1 MNFKT
6 IAAIVVFSAA
16 AYTSKAQTIT
26 TTQRPVSTI
35 ENDKA
40 RIKQGVK
47 SGELT
52 QAETARLAAQ
62 TAKLKNEKEAYKADG
77 VVTAEERK
85 DYRKDKK
92 KVSRRIYRQKNDAQT
107 RP

>member
-6 IAAIVVFSAA
+6 IAAIVVFSTA
-16 AYTSKAQTIT
+16 AYTSKAQTTT

-35 ENDKA
+35 KNDRA
-40 RIKQGVK
+40 RIRQGVK

-52 QAETARLAAQ
+52 KAETVRLAAQ
-62 TAKLKNEKEAYKADG
+62 TAKLKNEKEAYKSDG

-85 DYRKDKK
+85 DYRNDKK
-92 KVSRRIYRQKNDAQT
+92 KVSRRIYRQKHDAQT
-107 RP
+107 KP

>member
-6 IAAIVVFSAA
+6 LLAIAVLSTA
-16 AYTSKAQTIT
+16 AYTSNAQTAT
-26 TTQRPVSTI
+26 SARRASTI
-35 ENDKA
+35 KNDRQ

-52 QAETARLAAQ
+52 KPEAARLAAQ

-77 VVTAEERK
+77 VVTREERK
-85 DYRKDKK
+85 DLRKDQA
-92 KVSRRIYRQKNDAQT
+92 KVSRRIYRQKHDGQT

>member
-6 IAAIVVFSAA
+6 LLAIAVFSIA
-16 AYTSKAQTIT
+16 AYTSNAQPST
-26 TTQRPVSTI
+26 RVSTVRS
-35 ENDKA
+35 DRQ

-52 QAETARLAAQ
+52 KAETARLAAQ
-62 TAKLKNEKEAYKADG
+62 TAKLRNEKAAYKADG
-77 VVTAEERK
+77 VVTVEERK
-85 DYRKDKK
+85 DYRQDKK
-92 KVSRRIYRQKNDAQT
+92 KVSRRIYRQKHDGQS

>member
-1 MNFKT
+1 MNFKAILA
-6 IAAIVVFSAA
+6 IAFFSTL
-16 AYTSKAQTIT
+16 AYTTQAQTEA
-26 TTQRPVSTI
+26 STI
-35 ENDKA
+35 KGDKV

-52 QAETARLAAQ
+52 KAETARLAAQ

-77 VVTAEERK
+77 VVTTEERK
-85 DYRKDKK
+85 DYRQDKK
-92 KVSRRIYRQKNDAQT
+92 KVSKRIYRQKHDRQT